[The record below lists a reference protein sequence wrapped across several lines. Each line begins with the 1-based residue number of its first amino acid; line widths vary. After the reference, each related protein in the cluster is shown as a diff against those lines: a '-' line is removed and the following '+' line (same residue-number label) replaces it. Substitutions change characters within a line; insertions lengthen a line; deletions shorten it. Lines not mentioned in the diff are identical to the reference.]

1 MENNNNQM
9 EENNQTFFV
18 GLMELAVIL
27 EMDLEQFP
35 NPISSEQLVNV
46 IQNEVIHLQ
55 TEYNTALN
63 IINNNIYDNLND
75 NNKRANM
82 GG

>member
-1 MENNNNQM
+1 MENNNNQL
-9 EENNQTFFV
+9 EENNKVFFV

-27 EMDLEQFP
+27 EMDMEQLP
-35 NPISSEQLVNV
+35 NPISSEELVNV
-46 IQNEVIHLQ
+46 IQNGVINLQ

-75 NNKRANM
+75 NNKRSKTDE
-82 GG
+82 

>member
-1 MENNNNQM
+1 MENNNNQL
-9 EENNQTFFV
+9 EENNQVFFV

-46 IQNEVIHLQ
+46 IQNEVINLQ
-55 TEYNTALN
+55 TEFSVALN
-63 IINNNIYDNLND
+63 VINNNLYDNLNK
-75 NNKRANM
+75 NNKRSKTDE
-82 GG
+82 

>member
-9 EENNQTFFV
+9 EESNQTFFV

-46 IQNEVIHLQ
+46 IQNEVINLQ
-55 TEYNTALN
+55 TEFSVALN
-63 IINNNIYDNLND
+63 VINNNLYDNLNE
-75 NNKRANM
+75 NNKRSKTDE
-82 GG
+82 

>member
-1 MENNNNQM
+1 MVYKMVED
-9 EENNQTFFV
+9 NQTFFI

-46 IQNEVIHLQ
+46 IQNEVINLQ
-55 TEYNTALN
+55 TEFSVALN
-63 IINNNIYDNLND
+63 VINNNLYDNLNN
-75 NNKRANM
+75 NNKRSKTDE
-82 GG
+82 

>member
-1 MENNNNQM
+1 MENNNNQL
-9 EENNQTFFV
+9 EENNQVFFV
-18 GLMELAVIL
+18 WLMELAVIL

-46 IQNEVIHLQ
+46 IQNEVIYLQ
-55 TEYNTALN
+55 TQHNSALN
-63 IINNNIYDNLND
+63 VINNNIYDNLNE

-82 GG
+82 DE

>member
-1 MENNNNQM
+1 MENNNNQL
-9 EENNQTFFV
+9 EENNQIFFV

-55 TEYNTALN
+55 TQHNSALN
-63 IINNNIYDNLND
+63 IINNNIYDNLNE
-75 NNKRANM
+75 NNKRVNM
-82 GG
+82 GE

>member
-1 MENNNNQM
+1 MENNNNQL
-9 EENNQTFFV
+9 EENNKVFFV

-46 IQNEVIHLQ
+46 IQNEVIYLQ
-55 TEYNTALN
+55 TQHNSALN
-63 IINNNIYDNLND
+63 IINNNIYDNLNE
-75 NNKRANM
+75 NNKRVNM
-82 GG
+82 GE

>member
-9 EENNQTFFV
+9 VENNQTFFI

-55 TEYNTALN
+55 TQHNSALN
-63 IINNNIYDNLND
+63 IINNNIYDNLNE

-82 GG
+82 DE

>member
-1 MENNNNQM
+1 MENNNNQL
-9 EENNQTFFV
+9 EENNQVFFV

-46 IQNEVIHLQ
+46 IQNEVIYLQ
-55 TEYNTALN
+55 TQHNSALN
-63 IINNNIYDNLND
+63 VINNNMYD
-75 NNKRANM
+75 NNKHSKTDE
-82 GG
+82 

>member
-1 MENNNNQM
+1 MENNNNQL
-9 EENNQTFFV
+9 EENNQVFFV

-46 IQNEVIHLQ
+46 IQNEVIYLQ
-55 TEYNTALN
+55 TQHNSALN
-63 IINNNIYDNLND
+63 IINNNMYD
-75 NNKRANM
+75 NNKHSKTDE
-82 GG
+82 

>member
-1 MENNNNQM
+1 MENNNNVLEQ
-9 EENNQTFFV
+9 NNQTFFV

-55 TEYNTALN
+55 TQHNSALN
-63 IINNNIYDNLND
+63 IINNNIYDNLNE

-82 GG
+82 DE

>member
-1 MENNNNQM
+1 MENNNNQL
-9 EENNQTFFV
+9 EENNQIFFV

-46 IQNEVIHLQ
+46 IQNEVIYLQ
-55 TEYNTALN
+55 TQHNSALN
-63 IINNNIYDNLND
+63 VINNNIYDNLNE

-82 GG
+82 DE

>member
-1 MENNNNQM
+1 MENNNNQL
-9 EENNQTFFV
+9 EENNQVFFV

-46 IQNEVIHLQ
+46 IQNEVIYLQ
-55 TEYNTALN
+55 TQHNSALN
-63 IINNNIYDNLND
+63 VINNNIYDNLNE

-82 GG
+82 DE

>member
-1 MENNNNQM
+1 MENNNNQL
-9 EENNQTFFV
+9 EENNQVFFV

-46 IQNEVIHLQ
+46 IQNEVIYLQ
-55 TEYNTALN
+55 TQHNSALN
-63 IINNNIYDNLND
+63 IINNNIYDNLNE
-75 NNKRANM
+75 NNKRVNM
-82 GG
+82 GE

>member
-1 MENNNNQM
+1 MENNNNQL
-9 EENNQTFFV
+9 EENNKVFFV

-46 IQNEVIHLQ
+46 IQNEVIYLQ
-55 TEYNTALN
+55 TQHNSALN
-63 IINNNIYDNLND
+63 IINNNIYDNLNE

-82 GG
+82 DE

>member
-1 MENNNNQM
+1 MENNNNQL
-9 EENNQTFFV
+9 EENNQVFFV

-46 IQNEVIHLQ
+46 IQNEVIYLQ
-55 TEYNTALN
+55 TQHNSALN
-63 IINNNIYDNLND
+63 IINNNIYDNLNE

-82 GG
+82 DE

>member
-1 MENNNNQM
+1 MENNNNQL
-9 EENNQTFFV
+9 EENNKVFFV

-55 TEYNTALN
+55 TQHNSALN
-63 IINNNIYDNLND
+63 IINNNIYDNLNE

-82 GG
+82 DE

>member
-1 MENNNNQM
+1 MENNNNQL
-9 EENNQTFFV
+9 EENNQVFFV

-63 IINNNIYDNLND
+63 VINNNIYDNLNE

-82 GG
+82 DE

>member
-1 MENNNNQM
+1 MENNNNQL

-46 IQNEVIHLQ
+46 IQNEVIYLQ
-55 TEYNTALN
+55 TQHNSALN
-63 IINNNIYDNLND
+63 VINNNMYD
-75 NNKRANM
+75 NNKHSKTDE
-82 GG
+82 

>member
-1 MENNNNQM
+1 MENNNNQL
-9 EENNQTFFV
+9 EENNKVFFV

-46 IQNEVIHLQ
+46 IQNGVINLQ

-63 IINNNIYDNLND
+63 IINNNIYDNLNE

-82 GG
+82 DE